1 MTVYLIGDS
10 VRLASE
16 PYTRAALPEAD
27 IVSPSENCRS
37 SHDVLEHIGKW
48 TGGATVGDIIHINCG
63 LHDIRHNQG
72 CNEPVADIETY
83 RNNLTRIFDYL
94 KQTGAKIIWASSTP
108 FLESVHNIVKP
119 SRRYLADLKAYN
131 RVAEDLARQYGFAVN
146 DLYSLMFGQDLT
158 DVMLCDGLYFNEF
171 GSQMIGKAVA
181 EAILKQMD

>member
-16 PYTRAALPEAD
+16 PYTRAALPETE

-37 SHDVLEHIGKW
+37 SYDVLEHIGQW
-48 TGGATVGDIIHINCG
+48 TEGATGGDIIHIN
-63 LHDIRHNQG
+63 LIQ
-72 CNEPVADIETY
+72 
-83 RNNLTRIFDYL
+83 IFDYL

-131 RVAEDLARQYGFAVN
+131 RVAEDLARQYGFTVN
-146 DLYSLMFGQDLT
+146 DLYSLMFEQDLT
-158 DVMLCDGLYFNEF
+158 DVMLCDGLHFNEF
-171 GSQMIGKAVA
+171 GSKMIGEAVA
-181 EAILKQMD
+181 EAILKQLC

>member
-37 SHDVLEHIGKW
+37 SHDVLEHIEQW
-48 TGGATVGDIIHINCG
+48 TEGATAGDVIHINCG

-72 CNEPVADIETY
+72 CNGPVADIETY
-83 RNNLTRIFDYL
+83 CNNLTQIFDYL

-131 RVAEDLARQYGFAVN
+131 RVAEDLARQYGFAIN
-146 DLYSLMFGQDLT
+146 DLYSLMFEQDLT
-158 DVMLCDGLYFNEF
+158 DVMLCDGLHFNEF
-171 GSQMIGKAVA
+171 GSKMIGEAVA
-181 EAILKQMD
+181 EAILKQLC

>member
-37 SHDVLEHIGKW
+37 SHDVLEHIGQW
-48 TGGATVGDIIHINCG
+48 TEGATVGDIIHINCG

-83 RNNLTRIFDYL
+83 RNNLIRIFDYL

-146 DLYSLMFGQDLT
+146 ELYS
-158 DVMLCDGLYFNEF
+158 
-171 GSQMIGKAVA
+171 
-181 EAILKQMD
+181 

>member
-37 SHDVLEHIGKW
+37 SYDVLEHIGQW
-48 TGGATVGDIIHINCG
+48 TEGATVGDIIHINCG

-72 CNEPVADIETY
+72 CNEPVADI
-83 RNNLTRIFDYL
+83 
-94 KQTGAKIIWASSTP
+94 WASSTP

-119 SRRYLADLKAYN
+119 SRRYLDDLKAYN

-158 DVMLCDGLYFNEF
+158 DVMLCDGLHFNEF
-171 GSQMIGKAVA
+171 GSKMIGKAVA